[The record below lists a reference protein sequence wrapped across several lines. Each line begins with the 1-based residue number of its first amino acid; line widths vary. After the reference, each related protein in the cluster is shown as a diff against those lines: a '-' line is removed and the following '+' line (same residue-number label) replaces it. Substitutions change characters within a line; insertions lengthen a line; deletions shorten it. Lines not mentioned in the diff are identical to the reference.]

1 MMESG
6 RGLARV
12 IQQLQD
18 EIRKLETENK
28 ALRGQLSL
36 PLTET
41 SPTDSQLREGTP
53 EIHANLRRNVSVP
66 ALEDQYKGKRVQSE
80 KQTRALISLWRG
92 YSSSPL
98 PDADWKKSFIF
109 NCPVLPTFLKI
120 RVLRFL

>member
-1 MMESG
+1 MMEGG

-41 SPTDSQLREGTP
+41 SPTDSQLRERTP

-66 ALEDQYKGKRVQSE
+66 ALEDQYKGKTVQSE

-92 YSSSPL
+92 YSSWLL
-98 PDADWKKSFIF
+98 PAADWKKSFIF
-109 NCPVLPTFLKI
+109 NCPFLPTFLKI